1 MAAEFEEMVT
11 PTLTFGTEEAQQ
23 AVAETVTQASPEKDI
38 ADRVLEDAKLSP
50 QELAQV
56 ESFVKQIDIENSRAI
71 MEYGAGTQ
79 KKLAEFSEKTLEN
92 VRTKDLGEVG
102 KTISE
107 LMVELKGFDA
117 ENEKKGFFRR
127 KADEKLT
134 SIRAKYGKVEK
145 NVEQITHVLEQHQVT
160 LLKDVEVL
168 DRMYN
173 LNMAYFKEIS
183 MYILAGKKRLKI
195 AREEELVALQKKAE
209 ETGDQED
216 VQKARDFADMCDRL
230 EKKIYD
236 LELTRNIS
244 IQTAPQLRLVQN
256 SDAVMAEKIQSTI
269 VNTIPLWKNQMV
281 IAVGIEHTAQAAKAQ
296 REVTDTTNELLKK
309 NAEAMKIASVEAA
322 KEAERGIV
330 DIETLQST
338 NNTLIQTLDEVL
350 TIQKDG
356 REKRAN
362 AEVELARIEDELKA
376 KLLEIAKG

>member
-1 MAAEFEEMVT
+1 MAGEFEEMVT
-11 PTLTFGTEEAQQ
+11 PTLTFGAEATQEAPAAQARTAEEK
-23 AVAETVTQASPEKDI
+23 AVANQ
-38 ADRVLEDAKLSP
+38 VLEDAKLSP
-50 QELAQV
+50 EELKQV
-56 ESFVKQIDIENSRAI
+56 EAFVKQIDIGNSRGI

-92 VRTKDLGEVG
+92 VRTKDLGEAG
-102 KTISE
+102 KAISD

-117 ENEKKGFFRR
+117 EHEKKGLFRR
-127 KADEKLT
+127 KADEKIVSL
-134 SIRAKYGKVEK
+134 RAKYGKVEK

-168 DRMYN
+168 DRMYD

-183 MYILAGKKRLKI
+183 MYILAGKKRLAI
-195 AREEELVALQKKAE
+195 ARDEELAELRRKAE
-209 ETGDQED
+209 ETGSQED

-236 LELTRNIS
+236 LELTRNIAL
-244 IQTAPQLRLVQN
+244 QTAPQLRLVQN

-281 IAVGIEHTAQAAKAQ
+281 IAVGIEHTAQAARAQ
-296 REVTDTTNELLKK
+296 REVTNTTNELLKK
-309 NAEAMKIASVEAA
+309 NAEAMKLASVEAA
-322 KEAERGIV
+322 REAERGIV
-330 DIETLQST
+330 DIETLQQT
-338 NNTLIQTLDEVL
+338 NQTLIQTLDEVL

-362 AEVELARIEDELKA
+362 AEVELARIEEELKN
-376 KLLEIAKG
+376 KLLELAKG